1 MSTMMFVNLPV
12 EDLTAS
18 RAFYAALGYTFD
30 ENFSGEQNATVRI
43 SDTLFVVLLSR
54 PYFATYI
61 TTEVADAHT
70 ATETMLGLTAE
81 TREGVDE
88 LVDRALAA
96 GGRFARDTHDY
107 GFMYTRSFLDPDGHF
122 WEVFWMDP
130 AAAQDGPPERFTA
143 AGERIDA

>member
-12 EDLTAS
+12 EDLTVS

-43 SDTLFVVLLSR
+43 SDTIFLVLLTR
-54 PYFATYI
+54 PYFSTYI
-61 TTEVADAHT
+61 STEVADART

-81 TREGVDE
+81 TREGVDG
-88 LVDRALAA
+88 LVDAALAA
-96 GGRFARDTHDY
+96 GGRVARESHDY

-122 WEVFWMDP
+122 WEVFWMDA
-130 AAAQDGPPERFTA
+130 AAAQDGPPEHFTA
-143 AGERIDA
+143 AGEPVGA